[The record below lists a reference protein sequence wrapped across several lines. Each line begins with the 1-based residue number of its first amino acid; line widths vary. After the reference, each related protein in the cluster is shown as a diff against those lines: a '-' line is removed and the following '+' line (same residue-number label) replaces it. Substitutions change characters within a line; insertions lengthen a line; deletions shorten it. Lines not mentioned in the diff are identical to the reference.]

1 MPVMDVIEAPFRSAV
16 DRRSASDRAHIGDI
30 VGAMGTVASHDVGPR
45 RSLRRRLV
53 TLAAVMGPGLI
64 VMAGDNDA
72 GSLSVYAQAGQSHG
86 LRLVWILVLLAPAL
100 IVNQEM
106 AVRLGA
112 VTGAG
117 HARLIVERFGRT
129 WGAFALGD
137 LLIVNLLMIVT
148 EFIGVT
154 LALGYFGVSRYVA
167 VPIAAAAL
175 VAVTSTGSFRRWER
189 AMYVL
194 IAANV
199 LMVPLVLLS
208 RSHVGAGAGAGLVPS
223 VPGGAGSL
231 LLVLA
236 LVGATVAP
244 WQLFF
249 QQSNVVDKRITAR
262 WLHYE
267 RVDTVIGALIV
278 IAGGCAVMFAATSL
292 HGSGVEFTDAGAV
305 AAGLRAGSGQIAG
318 ALFAVVLFNASIL
331 GAAAVTLASSYAIG
345 DYAGLKHSLHRKWR
359 DAPMFYG
366 SYVAAVSLGAAIVL
380 APGAPLGIVTTSVQA
395 LAGVLLP
402 SAVVFL
408 LLLCNDREVLGP
420 WTNPR
425 WLNMVGVSVVTV
437 LIVLS
442 GTLTVTTVFPHADPA
457 LVASIIATM
466 GAVALALWAYA
477 MWGARHE
484 PVGDADTPW
493 QRATW
498 TMPWSERIGPPGA
511 TRVRNVGLMVLR
523 AYLLGAAAVVVVR
536 AIQLAVGG

>member
-1 MPVMDVIEAPFRSAV
+1 MDVIEAPFRSAV
-16 DRRSASDRAHIGDI
+16 DRRSAGDRAHIGDI

-64 VMAGDNDA
+64 AMAADNDA
-72 GSLSVYAQAGQSHG
+72 GSLSVYAQAGQNQG

-137 LLIVNLLMIVT
+137 LLVVNLLMIVT

-154 LALGYFGVSRYVA
+154 LALAYFGVSRYVA

-175 VAVTSTGSFRRWER
+175 MAVTASGSFRRWER

-194 IAANV
+194 IATNV
-199 LMVPLVLLS
+199 LLVPLVLLA
-208 RSHVGAGAGAGLVPS
+208 HPHWAAGAGVDAGLVPNL
-223 VPGGAGSL
+223 PGGGESL
-231 LLVLA
+231 LLMLA

-267 RVDTVIGALIV
+267 RVDTVIGAVIV
-278 IAGGCAVMFAATSL
+278 IAGGCAVMFVAASL
-292 HGSGVEFTDAGAV
+292 HGSGVGFTDAGAV
-305 AAGLRAGSGQIAG
+305 ASGLRAGNGEVAG

-359 DAPMFYG
+359 DAPAFYG
-366 SYVAAVSLGAAIVL
+366 SYVAAVSMGAAVVL
-380 APGAPLGIVTTSVQA
+380 IPGAPLGIVTTSVQA

-425 WLNMVGVSVVTV
+425 WLNMIGVSVVTV

-457 LVASIIATM
+457 LVASIVAAM
-466 GAVALALWAYA
+466 GVVALGLWGYALWS
-477 MWGARHE
+477 ARHE
-484 PVGDADTPW
+484 PVAEADTPW
-493 QRATW
+493 QQATW

-511 TRVRNVGLMVLR
+511 TRARAVGLVILR
-523 AYLLGAAAVVVVR
+523 AYLLGAAALVIVKAVR
-536 AIQLAVGG
+536 LAVGG

>member
-1 MPVMDVIEAPFRSAV
+1 MDVIEAPFRSAV

-64 VMAGDNDA
+64 VMAADNDA
-72 GSLSVYAQAGQSHG
+72 GSLSVYAQAGQNHG
-86 LRLVWILVLLAPAL
+86 LGLVWILVLLAPAL

-175 VAVTSTGSFRRWER
+175 MAVTSTGSFRRWER

-194 IAANV
+194 IATNV

-262 WLHYE
+262 WLRYE
-267 RVDTVIGALIV
+267 RIDTVIGAVIV
-278 IAGGCAVMFAATSL
+278 IAGGCAVMFAAASL
-292 HGSGVEFTDAGAV
+292 HGNGAGFTDAGSV
-305 AAGLRAGSGQIAG
+305 AAGLRAGSGQVAG

-359 DAPMFYG
+359 DAPVFYG
-366 SYVAAVSLGAAIVL
+366 SYVAAVSLGAAVVL
-380 APGAPLGIVTTSVQA
+380 VPGAPLGIVTTSVQA

-425 WLNMVGVSVVTV
+425 WLNMLGVSVVTV

-442 GTLTVTTVFPHADPA
+442 GTLTVTTVFPHANPA
-457 LVASIIATM
+457 PVASVIAAL

-484 PVGDADTPW
+484 SIPDADTPW

-511 TRVRNVGLMVLR
+511 TRVRAVGLVVLR
-523 AYLLGAAAVVVVR
+523 AYLLGAAALVIVK
-536 AIQLAVGG
+536 AIQLVVGG

>member
-1 MPVMDVIEAPFRSAV
+1 MDVIEAPFRSAV
-16 DRRSASDRAHIGDI
+16 DRRSASDRAHVGDI

-64 VMAGDNDA
+64 VMAADNDA
-72 GSLSVYAQAGQSHG
+72 GSLSVYAQAGQNHG
-86 LRLVWILVLLAPAL
+86 LGLVWILVLLAPAL

-175 VAVTSTGSFRRWER
+175 MAVTSTGSFRRWER

-194 IAANV
+194 IATNV
-199 LMVPLVLLS
+199 LMVPLVLLA

-223 VPGGAGSL
+223 VPGDAGSL

-262 WLHYE
+262 WLRYE
-267 RVDTVIGALIV
+267 RVDTVIGAVIV
-278 IAGGCAVMFAATSL
+278 IAGGCAVMFAAASL
-292 HGSGVEFTDAGAV
+292 HGSGAGFKDAGAV
-305 AAGLRAGSGQIAG
+305 AAGLGAGSGQVAG

-359 DAPMFYG
+359 DAPVFYG
-366 SYVAAVSLGAAIVL
+366 SYVAAVSLGAAVVL
-380 APGAPLGIVTTSVQA
+380 VPGARLGIVTTSVQA

-425 WLNMVGVSVVTV
+425 WLNMLGVSVVTV

-457 LVASIIATM
+457 LVASVIAAL

-484 PVGDADTPW
+484 SIPDADTPW

-511 TRVRNVGLMVLR
+511 TRVRAVGLVVLR
-523 AYLLGAAAVVVVR
+523 AYLLGAAALVVVK

>member
-1 MPVMDVIEAPFRSAV
+1 MDVIEAPFRSAV
-16 DRRSASDRAHIGDI
+16 DRRSASDRAHVGDI

-64 VMAGDNDA
+64 VMAADNDA
-72 GSLSVYAQAGQSHG
+72 GSLSVYAQAGQNHG
-86 LRLVWILVLLAPAL
+86 LGFVWILVLLAPAL

-175 VAVTSTGSFRRWER
+175 MAVTSTGSFRRWER

-194 IAANV
+194 IATNV
-199 LMVPLVLLS
+199 LMVPLVLLA

-223 VPGGAGSL
+223 VPGDAGSL

-262 WLHYE
+262 WLRYE
-267 RVDTVIGALIV
+267 RVDTVIGAVIV
-278 IAGGCAVMFAATSL
+278 IAGGCAVMFAAASL
-292 HGSGVEFTDAGAV
+292 HGSGAGFKDAGAV
-305 AAGLRAGSGQIAG
+305 AAGLGAGSGQVAG

-359 DAPMFYG
+359 DAPVFYG
-366 SYVAAVSLGAAIVL
+366 SYVAAVSLGAAVVL
-380 APGAPLGIVTTSVQA
+380 VPGARLGIVTTSVQA

-425 WLNMVGVSVVTV
+425 WLNMLGVSVVTV

-457 LVASIIATM
+457 LVASVIAAL

-484 PVGDADTPW
+484 SIPDADTPW

-511 TRVRNVGLMVLR
+511 TRVRAVGLVVLR
-523 AYLLGAAAVVVVR
+523 AYLLGAAALVVVK